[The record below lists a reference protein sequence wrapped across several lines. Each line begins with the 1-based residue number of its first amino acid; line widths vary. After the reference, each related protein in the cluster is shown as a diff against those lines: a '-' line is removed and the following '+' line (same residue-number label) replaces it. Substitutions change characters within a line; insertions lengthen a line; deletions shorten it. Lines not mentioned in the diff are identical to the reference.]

1 MMHNEPLKTGEK
13 KDKLDSH
20 AWISFNFKGMLKK
33 ALTLAGLA
41 SLAMGHVVEDVF
53 HGTAMG

>member
-1 MMHNEPLKTGEK
+1 MLKK
-13 KDKLDSH
+13 K
-20 AWISFNFKGMLKK
+20 KK

-41 SLAMGHVVEDVF
+41 SLAMSHVVEDVF